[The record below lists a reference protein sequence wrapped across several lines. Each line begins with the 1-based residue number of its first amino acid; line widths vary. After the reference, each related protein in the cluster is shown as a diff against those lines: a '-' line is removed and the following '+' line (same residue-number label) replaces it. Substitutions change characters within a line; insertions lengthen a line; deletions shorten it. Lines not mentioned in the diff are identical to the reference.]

1 MKPKNNSKV
10 KKIESQYVF
19 NDVNCKTNKNY
30 EIQNQKELQFEFIS
44 KYKHNGWFNVLCQLT
59 NANIFICQTCINETE
74 IKIQVKMNEQLKF
87 DFLIVVTEGKDVFDY
102 IPQNINFEFIDKIDD
117 IFNEPLEISKND
129 MGLFIERILEIR
141 NNCLYK

>member
-1 MKPKNNSKV
+1 
-10 KKIESQYVF
+10 
-19 NDVNCKTNKNY
+19 
-30 EIQNQKELQFEFIS
+30 
-44 KYKHNGWFNVLCQLT
+44 VLCQLT
-59 NANIFICQTCINETE
+59 NANIFIRQTCINETE
-74 IKIQVKMNEQLKF
+74 IKIQLKMNEQLKF
-87 DFLIVVTEGKDVFDY
+87 DFIIVVTEGKNVFDY

>member
-1 MKPKNNSKV
+1 MKPQNNSKV

-19 NDVNCKTNKNY
+19 NDVNYQTNKNH
-30 EIQNQKELQFEFIS
+30 EIQNQKELQYELLS
-44 KYKHNGWFNVLCQLT
+44 KYKDNGWFNVLCQLT
-59 NANIFICQTCINETE
+59 NANIFISQTCINETE
-74 IKIQVKMNEQLKF
+74 IKIQLKMNEQLKF
-87 DFLIVVTEGKDVFDY
+87 DFLIMITEGKDVFDY

-117 IFNEPLEISKND
+117 IFNESLEISKND